1 LNAQMT
7 TLSRIGAVLV
17 SDWLLRWRLDNVD
30 LSEALIAAIQVITS
44 VPGSALGKGIVEGC
58 GED

>member
-1 LNAQMT
+1 MT